1 MIRLRESG
9 ERRALF
15 FPTRKREFA
24 VKKNWAHFTCKEFF
38 RQLSCKELRE
48 HRECHRDMRNAL
60 RACRFSKVQIKEWV
74 YRVTHHVVK
83 NLPLI
88 SKQKFRFGLSLSG
101 QARPKQNFCFDDNRR
116 YGSI

>member
-24 VKKNWAHFTCKEFF
+24 VKKIWAHFTCKEFF

-60 RACRFSKVQIKEWV
+60 RACRSSKVQIKERV
-74 YRVTHHVVK
+74 YRATHHVVK

-88 SKQKFRFGLSLSG
+88 SKQKFLFGLARPG
-101 QARPKQNFCFDDNRR
+101 QAKTELLF
-116 YGSI
+116 